1 MAESKNII
9 SCACA
14 QNHFLSLFTIFLFRM
29 LQFTLSKQILAN
41 SSTYSKPS
49 IGREH
54 LWSIGVAMSE
64 QKVLRIKRVRK
75 LFC

>member
-14 QNHFLSLFTIFLFRM
+14 QNHFLYVFTIFLFQM
-29 LQFTLSKQILAN
+29 LQFTLFKQILAN
-41 SSTYSKPS
+41 SAIYFKPS
-49 IGREH
+49 IGREC
-54 LWSIGVAMSE
+54 LWSIGIAMSE